1 MASNVMNHKV
11 RSVTASETEGSEQ
24 CQCLH
29 NFLQALLLTQPVA
42 VVQHECVEFGEM
54 SDVLHIMVVNTHSV
68 SKVQVNKVGEMV
80 STVFEPAGLPG
91 ALASSGSGGSGTL
104 AEGLH

>member
-1 MASNVMNHKV
+1 
-11 RSVTASETEGSEQ
+11 
-24 CQCLH
+24 
-29 NFLQALLLTQPVA
+29 
-42 VVQHECVEFGEM
+42 M

-91 ALASSGSGGSGTL
+91 ALPQGQVGQGPWQKGCTRQVGHISRF
-104 AEGLH
+104 HV